1 MAETSTQ
8 GSNEH
13 SVERSAELVVAAVYT
28 REIGASLER
37 VWENVYDWA
46 HLPWLHADAFSSIGW
61 LDSGAWGWHA
71 RVGLRRGAEA
81 EIELVADTGA
91 RRYVARTL
99 EGVGAPTEI
108 WTHLDPKAEDRTAIR
123 VEFCVQPLPE
133 KALRALGKSYLSL
146 YTSLWSQDESMM
158 QTREGALREASVAR
172 GDTADPDPIS
182 LGPQAS
188 VRKLLPLA
196 IEFAGEGFRLV
207 EVEGELLAHGLR
219 CPHLL
224 GPLDQCDLVDGR
236 IVCPWHGYAFD
247 VRTGRSADGR
257 GLRLSLAPRVEVD
270 PVTDEVVV
278 RVGDQSARGS
288 AR

>member
-1 MAETSTQ
+1 MRISKR
-8 GSNEH
+8 SY
-13 SVERSAELVVAAVYT
+13 ERSDELVVAAVYT

-46 HLPWLHADAFSSIGW
+46 HLPWVHGDAFSSIER

-71 RVGLRRGAEA
+71 RVGLRRGARGVEA
-81 EIELVADTGA
+81 EIELITDTAA
-91 RRYVARTL
+91 RRYVTRTL
-99 EGVGAPTEI
+99 DGVAAPTEV
-108 WTHLDPKAEDRTAIR
+108 WTHLDPQARDRTTIR

-133 KALRALGKSYLSL
+133 QTLRALGKSYFSL
-146 YTSLWSQDESMM
+146 YTTLWSQDESMM
-158 QTREGALREASVAR
+158 QTREVALREASVASR
-172 GDTADPDPIS
+172 NLACPDPIA

-188 VRKLLPLA
+188 LRERLPLA
-196 IEFAGEGFRLV
+196 IEFAGEWFRIV
-207 EVEGELLAHGLR
+207 EVEGALLAHGLR

-247 VRTGRSADGR
+247 VSTGRSADGR
-257 GLRLSLAPRVEVD
+257 GLRLPQAPRLEID

-278 RVGDQSARGS
+278 RVGEQSAQG
-288 AR
+288 